1 MDKKFLIL
9 AGAFFL
15 FSIFFSFAL
24 FFQDQLLSLTR
35 AEKYYTPSAEKTI
48 VTAYPVKI
56 KIADNQKARIDVFV
70 RNENDIPLKD
80 KRVLI
85 QTNLGTVSPSF
96 IISDENGRASFYIT
110 SNQPGVA
117 NITAVVDNI
126 QIQKKISVK
135 FE

>member
-1 MDKKFLIL
+1 MDKKFLFL

-15 FSIFFSFAL
+15 FSLFFSFAL
-24 FFQDQLLSLTR
+24 FFQEQLLSLTR

-48 VTAYPVKI
+48 VIAYPVKI
-56 KIADNQKARIDVFV
+56 NISDNQRARIDVFV

-80 KRVLI
+80 KRVSI
-85 QTNLGTVSPSF
+85 QTTLGTATPSF
-96 IISDENGRASFYIT
+96 IISDENGRASFYLN

-117 NITAVVDNI
+117 NITATVDNI